1 MQRKLGIVFTLL
13 SALGYGST
21 AVIVI
26 NAYKA
31 GATPWQVLLAQSTTS
46 LGFILLILFL
56 RWKRVLELKEN
67 LPLLFSIGVFGYASM
82 AICYTLALQYLP
94 GSLATLIFFTYPVFV
109 ALGARWFLGENF
121 TRSKT
126 IALGLAIMGVV
137 LTSQVFETG
146 PGLFRGTGVILC
158 LAAAAGATVLTL
170 LSERLVRNNDP
181 LDIALV
187 EHFVA
192 ALALTLFIVFG
203 NLSGWSDI
211 TPTVWLLGLLLTLLT
226 SLLPTFFALKGIA
239 HLGASRASI
248 IAVAEIPITLFLVFI
263 FLQEQLT
270 GSQWLGSGLIM
281 GSVFILRKK

>member
-1 MQRKLGIVFTLL
+1 MQSKLGIVFTLL

-46 LGFILLILFL
+46 LGFILLLLFL

-67 LPLLFSIGVFGYASM
+67 LPLLCSIGIFGYTSM

-94 GSLATLIFFTYPVFV
+94 GSLATLIFFTYPIFV
-109 ALGARWFLGENF
+109 ALGARWFYGEKF

-126 IALGLAIMGVV
+126 IALYLAIAGVV
-137 LTSQVFETG
+137 LTCQVFETG
-146 PGLFRGTGVILC
+146 FGLFRGAGVILC

-181 LDIALV
+181 LDLALA
-187 EHFVA
+187 EHFAA

-203 NLSGWSDI
+203 RLAEWRDI
-211 TPTVWLLGLLLTLLT
+211 TSTVWLLGLLLTIIT

-239 HLGASRASI
+239 YLGATKASI
-248 IAVAEIPITLFLVFI
+248 VAVAEIPITLFLVFI

-270 GSQWLGSGLIM
+270 GAQWLGSSLIM